1 MILMSATI
9 DTALFSS
16 YFGRCPVIEI
26 HGRTFPV
33 QEYFLED
40 IVEMTSF
47 RPDPAF
53 LAKKRKKRNPGTS
66 GAADDDDD
74 DDEDELHVAESGD
87 GNEDRD
93 VDCNTLVSDDY
104 SQTTR

>member
-1 MILMSATI
+1 MSATI

-40 IVEMTSF
+40 IVEMTHF
-47 RPDPAF
+47 QPDAAF
-53 LAKKRKKRNPGTS
+53 LAKKRKKRNPGTA
-66 GAADDDDD
+66 GADDDDD
-74 DDEDELHVAESGD
+74 DDEDELMGGVEDG

-93 VDCNTLVSDDY
+93 ADCNALVSDDY
-104 SQTTR
+104 SEFTKYV